1 MNLDQINGKSL
12 AIVLSDDKG
21 EGATFHGTARWDGET
36 LVIDRGKG
44 NPDFEI
50 RKEWYERIQPVKGP
64 VAKAILEDAEFW
76 LQLRVGPVADDDTT
90 AFEPMGLKWP
100 E

>member
-1 MNLDQINGKSL
+1 MNLDQINGKPF

-21 EGATFHGTARWDGET
+21 EGAAFHGVARWDGKT
-36 LVIDRGKG
+36 LTIDRGRDK
-44 NPDFEI
+44 PPFEV

-76 LQLRVGPVADDDTT
+76 LQLRVGPVPDDDTT
-90 AFEPMGLKWP
+90 TFEPTGLKWP